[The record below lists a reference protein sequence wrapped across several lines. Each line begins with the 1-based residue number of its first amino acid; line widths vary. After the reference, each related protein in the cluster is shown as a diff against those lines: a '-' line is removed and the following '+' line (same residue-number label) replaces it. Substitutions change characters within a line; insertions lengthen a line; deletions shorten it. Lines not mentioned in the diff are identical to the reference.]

1 MFILITGTLHK
12 KYFIKNFHIPKL
24 IKLLFKYFILCIYKD
39 KAAVCFADYCDIMRC
54 DIIAGRRKKEFW
66 DVSLCLES
74 DMKDLMDD
82 CEVHKE

>member
-1 MFILITGTLHK
+1 MICTFFI
-12 KYFIKNFHIPKL
+12 YFNVYLNFYNPKL
-24 IKLLFKYFILCIYKD
+24 RKLLFKYFVLCTGIYKD